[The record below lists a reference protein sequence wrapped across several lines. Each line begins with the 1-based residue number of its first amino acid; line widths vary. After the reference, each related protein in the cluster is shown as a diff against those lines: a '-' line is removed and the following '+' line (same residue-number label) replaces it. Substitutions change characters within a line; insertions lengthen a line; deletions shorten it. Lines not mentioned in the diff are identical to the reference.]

1 MNTYEPKIKWQ
12 LVDRDVFAEFRFATA
27 DEIAQ
32 AYFDESML
40 DNANDVRLVSLY
52 EIGQGRFSERWNNR
66 QARERLF
73 FNLVNNVYVANAT
86 KVGA

>member
-1 MNTYEPKIKWQ
+1 MSKINWD
-12 LVDRDVFAEFRFATA
+12 LVDREVFAEFRFAKA

-32 AYFDESML
+32 AYFDESMS
-40 DNANDVRLVSLY
+40 NTPNDVRLVSLY
-52 EIGQGRFSERWNNR
+52 EIGQGRFSERLNNR

-73 FNLVNNVYVANAT
+73 YQLVQNVYVNHAT